1 MRKVAVFVIAI
12 VAVSLSCAV
21 FAESLTDLYDETG
34 MEYLSAMSF
43 YGAALRS
50 SAFDPDNYTVI
61 RGDIDDVRMPETPGV
76 YDFHDFSY
84 ESEYYSTC
92 LEYTK
97 NGSDGYTTGG
107 ATGDLYSM
115 RKNAGRKNSTEGGYT
130 EENIGYN
137 FDDFYAGSL
146 GEKIITI
153 AQNEYT
159 SYYMPHNFITY
170 RLNISG
176 GDYKNDPDGVNANT
190 NVNYAFYWHKDGQEG
205 LIAGTEGTYH
215 QDTSTW
221 EDWGVDDGP
230 KFTSEYMTAKNRLN
244 ADLFKDYRGDGY
256 QIEFRVSD
264 NGTNTVND
272 VFNATIGFHAVT
284 AVGDTYVVPEPPAP
298 LPE

>member
-1 MRKVAVFVIAI
+1 MKKVIIPFIALFAI
-12 VAVSLSCAV
+12 SLSAALC
-21 FAESLTDLYDETG
+21 AESLTDLYDETG
-34 MEYLSAMSF
+34 MEYLSAMAF

-61 RGDIDDVRMPETPGV
+61 KGDIDDVRMLETPGV
-76 YDFHDFSY
+76 YGFYDFSY
-84 ESEYYSTC
+84 ESEYYPTC

-115 RKNAGRKNSTEGGYT
+115 RKNARRKNSTAGGYT

-170 RLNISG
+170 QLNISG

-190 NVNYAFYWHKDGQEG
+190 NVSYAFYWHKDGQEG
-205 LIAGTEGTYH
+205 LIAGTEGT
-215 QDTSTW
+215 
-221 EDWGVDDGP
+221 
-230 KFTSEYMTAKNRLN
+230 
-244 ADLFKDYRGDGY
+244 
-256 QIEFRVSD
+256 
-264 NGTNTVND
+264 
-272 VFNATIGFHAVT
+272 
-284 AVGDTYVVPEPPAP
+284 
-298 LPE
+298 